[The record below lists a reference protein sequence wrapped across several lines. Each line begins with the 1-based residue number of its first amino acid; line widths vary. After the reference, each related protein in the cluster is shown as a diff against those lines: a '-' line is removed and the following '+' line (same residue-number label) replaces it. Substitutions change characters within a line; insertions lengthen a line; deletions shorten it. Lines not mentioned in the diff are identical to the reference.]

1 MKEISLLYP
10 DNFTPLTPHRETLY
24 FILYVYYSHKY
35 KLVSISSWQNVINQI
50 IYLLAGLSIN

>member
-35 KLVSISSWQNVINQI
+35 KLVSISS
-50 IYLLAGLSIN
+50 